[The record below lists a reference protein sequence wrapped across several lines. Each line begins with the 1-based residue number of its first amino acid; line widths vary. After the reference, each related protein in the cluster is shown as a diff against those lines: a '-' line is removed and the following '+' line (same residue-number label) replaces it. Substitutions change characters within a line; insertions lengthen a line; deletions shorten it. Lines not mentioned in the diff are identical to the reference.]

1 MIFAIAFVVAALVT
15 WLVVSSRASRSR
27 LTLDHDLAG
36 IQKMHATA
44 VPRIGG
50 IGIFLGVLAAVFCVA
65 MVSPLDVDPMLVLV
79 ACSMPTFLSG
89 LVEDFTKRVPPRW
102 RLVLTAVS
110 AVLAVVWLG
119 ARIERLDVHALRW
132 LLLWPLESAALTVF
146 VVTGTTNAVNLID
159 GFNGLASMSVAIMLS
174 AIGFVAWRVHD
185 TLVCELAFAVVGAVL
200 GFFAFNFPRGRIFLG
215 DGGAYFIGFMLVEL
229 GLLLLHRNPQVSAM
243 FPLLVCGYPIFETIF
258 TMYRRRFVQRTAT
271 GLPDAMHLHH
281 LVFRRVSRRA
291 FDRQGRPRSL
301 TWRNSATSPFL
312 WMVCACAAVPAVCFW
327 NDTYVLL
334 AFIGVFMLGYVAL
347 YRRLDPR
354 HERALSAKVDAASA
368 ELRIAH
374 TLTGTDD

>member
-1 MIFAIAFVVAALVT
+1 M
-15 WLVVSSRASRSR
+15 
-27 LTLDHDLAG
+27 
-36 IQKMHATA
+36 K
-44 VPRIGG
+44 
-50 IGIFLGVLAAVFCVA
+50 
-65 MVSPLDVDPMLVLV
+65 
-79 ACSMPTFLSG
+79 
-89 LVEDFTKRVPPRW
+89 RW
-102 RLVLTAVS
+102 RLALTAVS
-110 AVLAVVWLG
+110 AVLALLWLG

-132 LLLWPLESAALTVF
+132 LLAWPLEAAALTVF
-146 VVTGTTNAVNLID
+146 VVTGTTNAVNLIY

-174 AIGFVAWRVHD
+174 AIGGVAWWVD
-185 TLVCELAFAVVGAVL
+185 DMLVCQLAFAVVGAVL

-301 TWRNSATSPFL
+301 TWRNSATSPYL

-354 HERALSAKVDAASA
+354 LERALAAKADPSSA

-374 TLTGTDD
+374 TLTGTED

>member
-1 MIFAIAFVVAALVT
+1 MTFAAAFFVSLLLV
-15 WLVVSSRASRSR
+15 LVIVRSQGRHGR
-27 LTLDHDLAG
+27 LSHDHDLTG
-36 IQKMHATA
+36 PQKFHAAA

-50 IGIFLGVLAAVFCVA
+50 VGIFAGVLAAIFLVA
-65 MVSPLDVDPMLVLV
+65 VREPLDVDPMLALL
-79 ACSMPTFLSG
+79 ACAMPTFLSG
-89 LVEDFTKRVPPRW
+89 VAEDFTKRVPPRW
-102 RLVLTAVS
+102 RLVLTALS
-110 AVLAVVWLG
+110 AVLALLWLG

-132 LLLWPLESAALTVF
+132 LLLWPLEAAALTVF

-185 TLVCELAFAVVGAVL
+185 MLVCELAFAVVGAVL
-200 GFFAFNFPRGRIFLG
+200 GFFAFNYPRGRIFLG

-301 TWRNSATSPFL
+301 AWRNSATSPFL
-312 WMVCACAAVPAVCFW
+312 WMVCTCAALPAVCFW

-354 HERALSAKVDAASA
+354 LERTLSAKAEAPSA
-368 ELRIAH
+368 ELRVAH